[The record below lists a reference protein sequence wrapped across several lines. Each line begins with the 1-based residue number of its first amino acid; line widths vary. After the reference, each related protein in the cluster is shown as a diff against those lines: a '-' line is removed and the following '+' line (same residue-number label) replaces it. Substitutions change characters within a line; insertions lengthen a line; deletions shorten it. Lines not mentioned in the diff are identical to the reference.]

1 METLNVNLILILVGG
16 ILTIAIFV
24 GFWLSE
30 IKQRANS
37 RAEQLDVV
45 QVKTNRKHR

>member
-1 METLNVNLILILVGG
+1 MDTLNVNLILVLVGG
-16 ILTIAIFV
+16 VLTIAIFV

-30 IKQRANS
+30 IKQRVNS
-37 RAEQLDVV
+37 RAEQLVVV

>member
-1 METLNVNLILILVGG
+1 MDTLDVNLILVPVGG
-16 ILTIAIFV
+16 VLITAIFV

-30 IKQRANS
+30 IKQRVNS
-37 RAEQLDVV
+37 GTEQLGVG